1 MEMDINKEWEKV
13 KLFVQNRFGETL
25 DIQTILYIIGL
36 QELGKN
42 HQPLQKEQKVD
53 IIHIGTCTVLISYG
67 YYKKI
72 GLDFEGWPHF
82 KNIKKLPNHLVG
94 ELQENFMKKAI
105 IEYLNL

>member
-1 MEMDINKEWEKV
+1 MDVKKEWEKV
-13 KLFVQNRFGETL
+13 TLFIKNRFDEAL
-25 DIQTILYIIGL
+25 DIPSILYIIGL

-42 HQPLQKEQKVD
+42 HQMFKKEQKVD
-53 IIHIGTCTVLISYG
+53 IIHVGICTVLTPYG

-72 GLDFEGWPHF
+72 GLDDDGWPHF

-94 ELQENFMKKAI
+94 EFQENFMKKAI